1 MTFWIRSHAGNKG
14 GGEKKVQALSE
25 ENLSLNKYCPPTSF
39 KTSKTAK
46 QACSQKSS
54 VMESPQTRLSSPAA
68 GEPGR
73 LFMRPKAGG
82 AARRALPAL
91 HNYGVAWQ
99 HPSPTVGHALC
110 SEAQVPKSFP
120 CVSILMRAS
129 PPFTEFCLVWSE
141 CTWERFTDT
150 LAVRST
156 AWRCVRSTR
165 PEEPATSFAFLQP
178 LPSTRFQ
185 PITENTES
193 LRAGQTLLRWSAE

>member
-1 MTFWIRSHAGNKG
+1 M
-14 GGEKKVQALSE
+14 GEKKKVQALSE

-91 HNYGVAWQ
+91 HNYGVA
-99 HPSPTVGHALC
+99 
-110 SEAQVPKSFP
+110 
-120 CVSILMRAS
+120 
-129 PPFTEFCLVWSE
+129 
-141 CTWERFTDT
+141 
-150 LAVRST
+150 
-156 AWRCVRSTR
+156 
-165 PEEPATSFAFLQP
+165 
-178 LPSTRFQ
+178 
-185 PITENTES
+185 
-193 LRAGQTLLRWSAE
+193 

>member
-1 MTFWIRSHAGNKG
+1 
-14 GGEKKVQALSE
+14 
-25 ENLSLNKYCPPTSF
+25 
-39 KTSKTAK
+39 
-46 QACSQKSS
+46 
-54 VMESPQTRLSSPAA
+54 MESPQTRLSSPAA

-73 LFMRPKAGG
+73 LFMRPKPGG

-99 HPSPTVGHALC
+99 HPSPTAGHALC
-110 SEAQVPKSFP
+110 SEAPIPKSFP

-129 PPFTEFCLVWSE
+129 PPFTESCLVWSE

-165 PEEPATSFAFLQP
+165 PEDPATSFAFLQP

-185 PITENTES
+185 PITETTES
-193 LRAGQTLLRWSAE
+193 FEGGTNAVKVVRRVKAIVNSCVCVNSTSKVMFCPKRKHKRGYALDGILRLKTQH